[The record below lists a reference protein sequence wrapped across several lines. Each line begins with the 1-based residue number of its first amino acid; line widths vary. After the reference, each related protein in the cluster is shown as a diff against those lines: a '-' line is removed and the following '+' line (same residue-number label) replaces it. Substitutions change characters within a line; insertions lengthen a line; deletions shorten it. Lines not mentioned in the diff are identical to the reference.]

1 MEMLDILKTAVE
13 TGASDIHIFIG
24 KPPMVRIGGKVDPLV
39 GFEENELT
47 AEESKRLVYSIL
59 YEEQI
64 QRFEENMELDS
75 SFEIPNLSRF
85 RVNVLVQKNGV
96 EAVLRIISSTI
107 PRAEELSI
115 PKAILELTKLPR
127 GLILVT
133 GPTGSGKSTTLA
145 SLLDIINQER
155 KEHILTIEDPIEYVY
170 ESKNCIVR
178 QREVGTN
185 TLSFNNALKSALR
198 QDPDVILVGEM
209 RDLETISLA
218 ISAAETGHLV
228 FGTLHTQ
235 DAPQTIDRIVDVFPS
250 HQQEQV
256 RTQLATALKAVICQ
270 QLLPKPK
277 GKGRVVAREIMI
289 VTPAIANLIR
299 ESKTYMIYSSIE
311 TGTKYGMINMDTHLS
326 QLVKE
331 KKISLA
337 DAVSKAHNPEQVRQ
351 KVSSAGGR
359 ADMVTD
365 PSLKRR

>member
-1 MEMLDILKTAVE
+1 MEMIDILKAAVE
-13 TGASDIHIFIG
+13 AGASDIHIYIG
-24 KPPMVRIGGKVDPLV
+24 KPPLIRVNGRVTPIPSFAKNV
-39 GFEENELT
+39 FT
-47 AEESKRLVYSIL
+47 AEESKRLCYSIL

-96 EAVLRIISSTI
+96 EAVLRLISSEI
-107 PRAEELSI
+107 PKHEDLSI
-115 PKAILELTKLPR
+115 PKAIIDLTKLPR
-127 GLILVT
+127 GLVLVT

-145 SLLDIINQER
+145 CMLDIINQER
-155 KEHILTIEDPIEYVY
+155 EEHIITIEDPIEYVY
-170 ESKNCIVR
+170 DSKKCIIR

-185 TLSFNNALKSALR
+185 TLSFTNALRSALR

-228 FGTLHTQ
+228 FATLHTQ
-235 DAPQTIDRIVDVFPS
+235 DAPQTVDRIVDVFPS

-270 QLLPKPK
+270 QLIPRKS
-277 GKGRVVAREIMI
+277 GNGRVAAREIMI

-299 ESKTYMIYSSIE
+299 EGKTHMIYSSVE
-311 TGTKYGMINMDTHLS
+311 TGTKYGMINMDSHLA
-326 QLVKE
+326 QLVREKNISLNAAIAKAHHPEQIKE
-331 KKISLA
+331 KI
-337 DAVSKAHNPEQVRQ
+337 
-351 KVSSAGGR
+351 SSAPSR
-359 ADMVTD
+359 ADMST
-365 PSLKRR
+365 SSGLRR

>member
-1 MEMLDILKTAVE
+1 MEMLDILKAAVE
-13 TGASDIHIFIG
+13 LGASDIHIYIG
-24 KPPMVRIGGKVDPLV
+24 KPPLSRINGRVAPITGLEKEV
-39 GFEENELT
+39 LT

-96 EAVLRIISSTI
+96 EAVMRLISSHI
-107 PRAEELSI
+107 PNQGDLSI
-115 PKAILELTKLPR
+115 PKAILNLTKLPR
-127 GLILVT
+127 GLVLVT

-145 SLLDIINQER
+145 CLLDIINENR
-155 KEHILTIEDPIEYVY
+155 EEHIITIEDPIEYVY
-170 ESKNCIVR
+170 ESKSCIVR

-185 TLSFNNALKSALR
+185 TLSFSNALRSALR

-228 FGTLHTQ
+228 FATLHTQ

-256 RTQLATALKAVICQ
+256 RTQLSTALKAVICQ
-270 QLLPKPK
+270 QLLPRTS
-277 GKGRVVAREIMI
+277 GNGRVAAREVMI
-289 VTPAIANLIR
+289 VTPAISNLIR
-299 ESKTYMIYSSIE
+299 EGKTHMIYSSVE
-311 TGTKYGMINMDTHLS
+311 TGTKYGMINMDSHLA

-331 KKISLA
+331 KKISMA
-337 DAVSKAHNPEQVRQ
+337 TAVSKAHNPEQVKQ
-351 KVSSAGGR
+351 KVSSAPDR
-359 ADMVTD
+359 ADMST
-365 PSLKRR
+365 STGNRR

>member
-1 MEMLDILKTAVE
+1 MEMLDILKAAVD

-24 KPPMVRIGGKVDPLV
+24 KPPMVRINGKVDPLQ
-39 GFEENELT
+39 GFDDKELT
-47 AEESKRLVYSIL
+47 AEEAKRLIYSIL
-59 YEEQI
+59 YEDQI

-75 SFEIPNLSRF
+75 SFHVPNLSRF
-85 RVNVLVQKNGV
+85 RVNVLVQQNGV
-96 EAVLRIISSTI
+96 EAVLRIVSSVI
-107 PRAEELSI
+107 PRPEELSI
-115 PKAILELTKLPR
+115 PKAILELTKIPR
-127 GLILVT
+127 GLVLVT

-145 SLLDIINQER
+145 CMLDLINENR

-185 TLSFNNALKSALR
+185 THSFSNALRAALR

-228 FGTLHTQ
+228 FGTLHTL

-256 RTQLATALKAVICQ
+256 KTQLGNALRAVICQ
-270 QLLPKPK
+270 QLLPKPN
-277 GKGRVVAREIMI
+277 GKGRVAAREIMI

-299 ESKTYMIYSSIE
+299 EGKTHMIYSSIE
-311 TGTKYGMINMDTHLS
+311 TGTKYGMINMDSHLA
-326 QLVKE
+326 QLVQE
-331 KKISLA
+331 KQISLA
-337 DAVSKAHNPEQVRQ
+337 DAMAKAHNPEQVKQ
-351 KVSSAGGR
+351 KVGSTPLR
-359 ADMVTD
+359 ADMA
-365 PSLKRR
+365 PASGLRK